1 MVSNNGRKQTH
12 PSVDKVPTK
21 TTRPLPRPDYI
32 FDVRMVT
39 KDSDPTTRD
48 EADNPTYW
56 HQPLTPISF
65 ANPKPPTL
73 TSAQIVLWRHT
84 VLHWYAHIHLAFTTE
99 DITDLETRPPPAL
112 RRTIPNIDCMEGNSH
127 SPADHPIPLE
137 PIRQERT
144 RLGHLLYRRP
154 STTPTHTLP
163 VPTTAPATNS
173 QQQFTVPQSIRPR
186 PSAVPHQSP
195 ARAHVN
201 GPRRVQLIEPI
212 LKAHFGQRNTP
223 RTSSGNRLGDAPT
236 QLLSHNPCNPHNRSI
251 LPPQPADKRHRK
263 APATS
268 PPSEEQ
274 SYKRRQ
280 TTNSEHGNYK
290 PHRPASTTRQDSY
303 PDPPGEPWSGA
314 TAARRHYPTMT
325 TQNGPHAQQHTL
337 TSDTAPPHP
346 TNSLHRDYTATST
359 ATTYASTALT
369 DSTNAPSESPTRS
382 RKHI

>member
-1 MVSNNGRKQTH
+1 METHRTPLVRPHPPRLHHGGHHRPRNAPTASAPSNNPQHRLHGRKLPQ
-12 PSVDKVPTK
+12 PS
-21 TTRPLPRPDYI
+21 
-32 FDVRMVT
+32 
-39 KDSDPTTRD
+39 
-48 EADNPTYW
+48 
-56 HQPLTPISF
+56 
-65 ANPKPPTL
+65 
-73 TSAQIVLWRHT
+73 
-84 VLHWYAHIHLAFTTE
+84 
-99 DITDLETRPPPAL
+99 
-112 RRTIPNIDCMEGNSH
+112 RTIH
-127 SPADHPIPLE
+127 HPIPLE

-223 RTSSGNRLGDAPT
+223 RTSSSGNRLGGYAPT
-236 QLLSHNPCNPHNRSI
+236 QLLLHNPCNPHNRSI

-280 TTNSEHGNYK
+280 TTNSDHGNYK

-346 TNSLHRDYTATST
+346 TNSLHRNYTATST
-359 ATTYASTALT
+359 ATTCASTALT
-369 DSTNAPSESPTRS
+369 DNATAPTSEAGGISRS
-382 RKHI
+382 I